1 MSYYKTEIPLES
13 DEHIA
18 VADYLKYLG
27 VLFNHSP
34 NEGMRKPQ
42 YVAKLKRMGMLPG
55 FPDFFIY
62 EPRGIYKGLA
72 IEMKRIKGGRITEEQ
87 KECLAKLSERG
98 YYATVCRGFDE
109 AKAVIDRYLGGS
121 NAKGT

>member
-1 MSYYKTEIPLES
+1 MPYYKKEIPLES

-27 VLFNHSP
+27 VMFNHSP
-34 NEGMRKPQ
+34 NEGIRQVQ
-42 YVAKLKRMGMLPG
+42 YVQKLKRMGMLPG

-62 EPRGIYKGLA
+62 EPRGVYHGLA
-72 IEMKRIKGGRITEEQ
+72 IEMKRVKGGRVSEEQ
-87 KECLAKLSERG
+87 KECLKKLSDRG

-109 AKAVIDRYLGGS
+109 AKEVIDRYL
-121 NAKGT
+121 KGER